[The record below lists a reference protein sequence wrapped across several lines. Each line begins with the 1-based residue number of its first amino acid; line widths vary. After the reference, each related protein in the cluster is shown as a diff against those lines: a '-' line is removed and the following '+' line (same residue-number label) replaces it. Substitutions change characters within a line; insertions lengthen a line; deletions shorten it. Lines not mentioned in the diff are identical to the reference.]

1 MTTDNL
7 TLTTPLHSQIET
19 AVQQHL
25 ANLHGET
32 PNGLYELFLGE
43 FEKPLLVT
51 ILKYTHGNQ
60 SKAAQM
66 LGLNRGTLRTKLKAY
81 DLLKK

>member
-1 MTTDNL
+1 MTTEN
-7 TLTTPLHSQIET
+7 TTHQPLHIHVEN

-25 ANLHGET
+25 SALNGET
-32 PNGLYELFLGE
+32 PSQLYELFLGE
-43 FEKPLLVT
+43 FEKPLLIS

-60 SKAAQM
+60 SKAAQI
-66 LGLNRGTLRTKLKAY
+66 LGLNRGTLRTKLKTY